1 MPAENPNPPE
11 ILDALRFRARIA
23 VAEIDRALDRGARVS
38 PDATGHAVSA
48 WGFELLSAASG
59 FLAACS
65 DADDE
70 LGD

>member
-11 ILDALRFRARIA
+11 ILDALRFRAKIA
-23 VAEIDRALDRGARVS
+23 VAEIDRALDRGARVA
-38 PDATGHAVSA
+38 PDATASSVSGWA
-48 WGFELLSAASG
+48 FELLSAASG

-65 DADDE
+65 DSDPE